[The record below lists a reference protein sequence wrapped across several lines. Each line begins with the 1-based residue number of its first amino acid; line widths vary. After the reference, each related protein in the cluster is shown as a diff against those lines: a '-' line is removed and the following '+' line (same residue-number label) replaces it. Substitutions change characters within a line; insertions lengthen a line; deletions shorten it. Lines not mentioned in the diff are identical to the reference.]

1 MCLKWIIYIYFSS
14 ILDICYEMKLENN
27 LHISVLFL
35 IYVSYKYEMK
45 VYLRTRFSQVQ
56 QARINCVQCPKELHM
71 NRSRKGIYWLSPNWL
86 DHSYDYLLHG
96 REVCNYKYY
105 GSLKRKKLK
114 LFLVTQLFCDIL
126 VYLILFPLFSLFV
139 TFFRFIELFLI
150 FLLCDKN
157 ERAPREK
164 NGWKHKKLFNIM
176 IYCSYNSML
185 RMMISKWR

>member
-1 MCLKWIIYIYFSS
+1 MKWN
-14 ILDICYEMKLENN
+14 LENN

-114 LFLVTQLFCDIL
+114 LFFSNATIL
-126 VYLILFPLFSLFV
+126 WHPRIPHSLPFILFVCDVLSIYW
-139 TFFRFIELFLI
+139 TFFN
-150 FLLCDKN
+150 LLVMWQK
-157 ERAPREK
+157 RESTK
-164 NGWKHKKLFNIM
+164 GKEWLEAQEVI
-176 IYCSYNSML
+176 
-185 RMMISKWR
+185 